1 MTDHDVIVALVAFDV
16 LLVVVGYFAIGV
28 GLLARR
34 SVRRAD
40 LKAARRPPE
49 GRR

>member
-34 SVRRAD
+34 SVRRAARHARP
-40 LKAARRPPE
+40 KADAK
-49 GRR
+49 